1 VRIAEMRVHVVSVPF
16 TEPETWRFGR
26 LWGLTSAI
34 VELRTD
40 AGLVGWG
47 ETPGSPTIGLVT
59 GAIETLRPLVVGADP
74 HDVTAFVRLA
84 RLRGVHHYPYLGNA
98 AVAAI
103 EIALWDV
110 VGKAAGLPVS
120 RLWGGA
126 TTSAVPFYR
135 YLPVQDRQPATAA
148 AEARSAV
155 GEGYGTV
162 YLKLGID
169 LQTDL
174 AIVAAVR
181 EAIGDAAAIRVDAN
195 EAWSRFEALRVVPRL
210 GALGVEFVEQPID
223 MHDLD
228 GLAEL
233 RARTGVPIGAN
244 QSAWLPHQVVAT
256 IARGAGDVIVT
267 DPHQLGGL
275 STFRDVA
282 ALCELHGLPLIKH
295 AFGDLGVTT
304 AASLHVLGSLPEPQL
319 GHQTHLQILEH
330 DLLSERLT
338 FAGGCLPVPTA
349 PGIGVEVDRD
359 ALRHYGEVY
368 ESIGEYEGYS
378 PIDSERPQGRK

>member
-1 VRIAEMRVHVVSVPF
+1 VKITSIKTWLVQPERGKTCLFLKLSTDGGVH
-16 TEPETWRFGR
+16 
-26 LWGLTSAI
+26 
-34 VELRTD
+34 
-40 AGLVGWG
+40 GWG
-47 ETPGSPTIGLVT
+47 EAYTLTGRERALERMVHDLGEYLVGRDPFHIKHFTHVMWRDVSIKRGGFDFYCALSGL
-59 GAIETLRPLVVGADP
+59 
-74 HDVTAFVRLA
+74 
-84 RLRGVHHYPYLGNA
+84 
-98 AVAAI
+98 

-110 VGKAAGLPVS
+110 VGKAAGLPLA
-120 RLWGGA
+120 RLWGG
-126 TTSAVPFYR
+126 TTTPNVPFYR
-135 YLPVQDRQPATAA
+135 YLPAQDRTPATAA
-148 AEARSAV
+148 AEARAAV
-155 GEGYGTV
+155 AEGYRTV

-169 LQTDL
+169 LETDL

-181 EAIGDAAAIRVDAN
+181 EAIGDAAAIRVDPN
-195 EAWSRFEALRVVPRL
+195 EAWTRYESARVVPRL

-233 RARTGVPIGAN
+233 RARTGVPIAAN
-244 QSAWLPHQVVAT
+244 QSAWLPHEVAET
-256 IARGAGDVIVT
+256 IARRAADVIVT

-275 STFRDVA
+275 STFRDIA
-282 ALCELHGLPLIKH
+282 ALCELHGIPLVKH

-304 AASLHVLGSLPEPQL
+304 AASLQVLGSLPEPQL
-319 GHQTHLQILEH
+319 AHQTHLQILEH
-330 DLLSERLT
+330 DLLTERLT

-349 PGIGVEVDRD
+349 PGIGVDVDRD